1 MQNDFKAR
9 DGQRVTQQ
17 MQSLDS
23 IEAPRFEYAE
33 RSILST
39 IFNNDSFDSTSYLP
53 KIFSKLSEDH
63 FQSPLNKNLFNYL
76 RDLDKIGEKVDFT
89 QLATDAYI
97 DPLKFG
103 NTADL
108 AQIQSHDPAFQES
121 QLNQYIEILV
131 LGKTKRT
138 MLDQSIRLQAAAISG
153 NSDEVK
159 TLLPSIEKEL
169 AEMAAETSLSGEIGS
184 PKKILKKIIENME
197 STQKSISGLSYGSKQ
212 IDQLTDGMQQ
222 GVSVFCG
229 LPSEGKSVLMM
240 MACANAI
247 LDKKNII
254 IFELDMPD
262 VDVLTRL
269 ACFISGCDVSLFK
282 KGANRT
288 IGENKSINKAFAT
301 LAGSEN
307 LEIYDTIFNV
317 EEMEAKIEDFKRRR
331 GSVDLIVVDYWQL
344 IETFEKLDET
354 RTMNKTSKALK
365 AITQKHKCPLVTGAQ
380 INENGDTKDSKQIQA
395 DAVFQAVIQQTKEDT
410 MLYIKKNRGGRKNVS
425 LPQRMNGLKQ
435 KFERYYSQN
444 LIDAWQAGKVT
455 LPSDAVQGGTVIE
468 GWRYDP
474 MENRYSDRY

>member
-1 MQNDFKAR
+1 
-9 DGQRVTQQ
+9 
-17 MQSLDS
+17 
-23 IEAPRFEYAE
+23 
-33 RSILST
+33 
-39 IFNNDSFDSTSYLP
+39 
-53 KIFSKLSEDH
+53 
-63 FQSPLNKNLFNYL
+63 
-76 RDLDKIGEKVDFT
+76 
-89 QLATDAYI
+89 
-97 DPLKFG
+97 
-103 NTADL
+103 
-108 AQIQSHDPAFQES
+108 
-121 QLNQYIEILV
+121 
-131 LGKTKRT
+131 
-138 MLDQSIRLQAAAISG
+138 
-153 NSDEVK
+153 
-159 TLLPSIEKEL
+159 
-169 AEMAAETSLSGEIGS
+169 
-184 PKKILKKIIENME
+184 
-197 STQKSISGLSYGSKQ
+197 
-212 IDQLTDGMQQ
+212 
-222 GVSVFCG
+222 
-229 LPSEGKSVLMM
+229 M

-288 IGENKSINKAFAT
+288 TVENKSINKAFAT